1 MKGKQIIFIIVGLF
15 LIAGN
20 QIASYYFEIPD
31 FLDGLIFGSGIGLM
45 IFGFTKKKK
54 Q

>member
-1 MKGKQIIFIIVGLF
+1 MKGKQIIFIIIGLF

-31 FLDGLIFGSGIGLM
+31 FIDGLIFGCGIGLM